1 MKYNSKE
8 IIFTIDILIMGRKL
22 DNGKRVTKK
31 TKNKEK
37 KKRYGTKTSKHIRIS
52 EELREKKIKK

>member
-1 MKYNSKE
+1 
-8 IIFTIDILIMGRKL
+8 MGRKL

-37 KKRYGTKTSKHIRIS
+37 KKRYGTKTTKHIRIS